1 MAYPANMASPSRN
14 ATRSEKNVTYEGCLN
29 RFSLWEN
36 NMKISEDLSLA
47 DKERRNKLWPAV
59 EKARK
64 DNKRAYFIGGRA
76 FVEGIEIFPPA

>member
-1 MAYPANMASPSRN
+1 
-14 ATRSEKNVTYEGCLN
+14 
-29 RFSLWEN
+29 
-36 NMKISEDLSLA
+36 MKISEDLSLA

-76 FVEGIEIFPPA
+76 FVEGIEIFPTA